1 MPVDIKRA
9 LKDKAYLD
17 SLSKDELKEII
28 EVVAGSQTLGDADL
42 DQIAGG
48 LRKEGGCAEKTSVRS
63 TQISC

>member
-17 SLSKDELKEII
+17 SLSKDELKEVI
-28 EVVAGSQTLGDADL
+28 ETVAGSQTLGDDDL
-42 DQIAGG
+42 DKIAGG
-48 LRKEGGCAEKTSVRS
+48 LPYTKGCAEKTTVRS